1 MARAARGRV
10 DRLANVTDDLQI
22 RPIDLL
28 DPAQQE
34 AAIQWMGVHSA
45 TQRRLFGDRGHSWTL
60 PEVQAFHRKTDKK
73 RIDRAAWRDGRIVGA
88 VEVLLPLHDNPRL
101 ALLWLSVDPDH
112 RRLGIGSALLGEAER
127 LAADAGRTLVFAET
141 EWAAQRRDESETF
154 AKRHGYAIGQTIL
167 RSEQALPADRAALA
181 AVLTRGGAQDYDIE
195 SAVDELPEE
204 WLADRAVLQQRMST
218 DAPLDD
224 LDLEEEVWDV
234 ARLRQEHAAARQAG
248 RRIVESVARH
258 LPTGRLVGFTTIT
271 VSAGSPH
278 LAYQQDTLVLTEH
291 RGHNLGLRLKA
302 ATALRL
308 MDVLPEVTAVRT
320 WNAASNDH
328 MLAVN
333 RELGYVVDGYTR
345 EWQKVVKPG
354 R

>member
-10 DRLANVTDDLQI
+10 DRLADVTDDLQI

-204 WLADRAVLQQRMST
+204 WLADRAHLARRMST
-218 DAPLDD
+218 DAPTGEID
-224 LDLEEEVWDV
+224 LDEEEWDAERV
-234 ARLRQEHAAARQAG
+234 RRQWGSGGATRGIEA
-248 RRIVESVARH
+248 VARH
-258 LPTGRLVGFTTIT
+258 RPTGRLVGYTDLT
-271 VSAGSPH
+271 VRPATPH